1 MTRPTPTQDEREAN
15 IATQFR
21 EFTPEYYGSDHNM
34 HALMNYLSTNGM
46 PFSVVSLQIAYNRL
60 SEADE
65 LETRASVEPPDHGI
79 IKFGVRDTAILRH
92 TIPDSM
98 AARQLLAEERTFP
111 AADGRSRWH
120 GPKENR
126 TRATIQDVVG
136 RGTRRKQ
143 PDPSHRIEARQWVI
157 INHPDVKRDGAVFNT
172 LVSQRMAD
180 DE

>member
-1 MTRPTPTQDEREAN
+1 
-15 IATQFR
+15 
-21 EFTPEYYGSDHNM
+21 
-34 HALMNYLSTNGM
+34 MNYLSTNGM

-98 AARQLLAEERTFP
+98 AARQLLAEEILSRQQMGGPVGTDP
-111 AADGRSRWH
+111 KKTELGRQYKMSLAEEH
-120 GPKENR
+120 
-126 TRATIQDVVG
+126 A
-136 RGTRRKQ
+136 RKQ